1 MPPFS
6 IAVQKGSERQQQK
19 WQETHCKELSLRHST
34 DLVLHREKKGS
45 AKVVQ
50 GISWCGCR
58 NKLACYTI
66 NCVTCYFW
74 MKNSF
79 VDAVFKSFRATW
91 LKHPASCS
99 RHPAAWNNKQAWS
112 VEGEPEG
119 KRRPDW
125 LPGSVLNT
133 VQGFHS
139 AISVDS
145 RRRVNNGSTFPSL
158 SSWPL
163 SFRRCS
169 YCADSIH
176 HTIAV
181 VTEGRYLV
189 VLVESVGLA
198 KFGVLMV
205 L

>member
-1 MPPFS
+1 M
-6 IAVQKGSERQQQK
+6 
-19 WQETHCKELSLRHST
+19 
-34 DLVLHREKKGS
+34 
-45 AKVVQ
+45 
-50 GISWCGCR
+50 
-58 NKLACYTI
+58 
-66 NCVTCYFW
+66 
-74 MKNSF
+74 
-79 VDAVFKSFRATW
+79 
-91 LKHPASCS
+91 
-99 RHPAAWNNKQAWS
+99 
-112 VEGEPEG
+112 EGELEG
-119 KRRPDW
+119 KRRPDR

-133 VQGFHS
+133 VQAFHS
-139 AISVDS
+139 AISVNS
-145 RRRVNNGSTFPSL
+145 RRRVDNGSTFPSL

-163 SFRRCS
+163 SFHRCS